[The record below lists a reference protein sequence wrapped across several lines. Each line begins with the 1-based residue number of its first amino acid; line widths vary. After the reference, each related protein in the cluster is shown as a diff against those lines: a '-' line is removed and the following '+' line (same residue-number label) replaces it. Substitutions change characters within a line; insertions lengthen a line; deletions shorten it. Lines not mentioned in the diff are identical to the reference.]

1 MGYSSWGH
9 KESDTTEQLNTA
21 QHSTEIDDSNS
32 ETLDM
37 GRTTRGDCF
46 LNHNRLGRQAVQ
58 RILAIVN
65 KA

>member
-9 KESDTTEQLNTA
+9 RESDTTEQLNTA
-21 QHSTEIDDSNS
+21 QHSTESDDSNS

-37 GRTTRGDCF
+37 GRTTRGDRF
-46 LNHNRLGRQAVQ
+46 LDHKRLGGQAVQ
-58 RILAIVN
+58 RILATVN